1 MTTRDSSRI
10 TYTKRK
16 LFGKTVGIAA
26 AASAAILFSAVSWAD
41 SVTVASWGGA
51 YQAAQSK
58 ALFVPGGKAMGIT
71 VIEET
76 FGGMS
81 DVRLKVKAGAVEW
94 DLVVSGAT
102 GAARAGAEGILEPID
117 YNVVDVSTFY
127 PGMYNE
133 FCVGSDVYSL
143 VAAWNTDTF
152 GENGP
157 QTWADFWNVKK
168 FPGTR
173 SLRNRF
179 SGNVEAALMADGVPR
194 DKVYDV
200 LSTDAGLERAI
211 DKLRELKPHVAVWW
225 KSGAQHAQLMKD
237 GEVDMTSGW
246 NGRFDVA
253 RKDGAKVS
261 YTFEDGLLDFDCFA
275 IPKGAPNKDL
285 AMKFLAK
292 ISTAE
297 MQANLPLY
305 ITYGPSNKA
314 AYGLGTI
321 DDTLARAL
329 PSHPDNAAKQ
339 LATSAKS
346 LKWYEENDKKA
357 SAMFQ
362 DMLTE

>member
-1 MTTRDSSRI
+1 M
-10 TYTKRK
+10 
-16 LFGKTVGIAA
+16 GKSYKINRQSFIKKATAVATGIVLSTALA
-26 AASAAILFSAVSWAD
+26 GTSQAAD
-41 SVTVASWGGA
+41 SVSIASWGGA
-51 YQAAQSK
+51 YQDAQSK
-58 ALFVPGGKAMGIT
+58 ALFIPGGKEMGIT

-81 DVRLKVKAGAVEW
+81 DVRLKVKAGAVGW

-117 YNVVDVSTFY
+117 YNIVDVSTFY
-127 PGMYNE
+127 PGMFNDY
-133 FCVGSDVYSL
+133 CVGSDVFSS
-143 VAAWNTDTF
+143 VAAWNTDTY

-157 QTWADFWNVKK
+157 QTWADFWDVEK
-168 FPGTR
+168 FPGAR
-173 SLRNRF
+173 SLRNKF
-179 SGNVEAALMADGVPR
+179 SGNVEFALMADGVPR
-194 DKVYDV
+194 DQVYKT
-200 LSTDAGLERAI
+200 LSTEAGLERAI
-211 DKLRELKPHVAVWW
+211 NKLREIKPHVAVWW

-253 RKDGAKVS
+253 KKDGAKVS

-285 AMKFLAK
+285 AMKFLNK
-292 ISTAE
+292 ISSAE

-305 ITYGPSNKA
+305 ITYGPANKA
-314 AYGLGTI
+314 AFDLGVI
-321 DDTLARAL
+321 DEALARSL
-329 PSHPDNAAKQ
+329 PSHPDNAAQQ
-339 LATSAKS
+339 LTVDEEGLA
-346 LKWYEENDKKA
+346 WYARFDKKA

>member
-1 MTTRDSSRI
+1 MTTHNSSKMTGTR
-10 TYTKRK
+10 RK
-16 LFGKTVGIAA
+16 LFSKTMGVATA
-26 AASAAILFSAVSWAD
+26 TAAILFSTASWAE

-51 YQAAQSK
+51 YQAAQSA
-58 ALFVPGGKAMGIT
+58 ALFVPAGKKMGIT

-76 FGGMS
+76 FGGMT

-102 GAARAGAEGILEPID
+102 GAARAGAEGILVPID
-117 YNVVDVSTFY
+117 YNIVDVSTFF
-127 PGMYNE
+127 PGMFNE
-133 FCVGSDVYSL
+133 FCVGSDVFST

-157 QTWADFWNVKK
+157 QTWADFWDVKK

-173 SLRNRF
+173 SLRNKF
-179 SGNVEAALMADGVPR
+179 SGNVEFALLADGVPR
-194 DKVYDV
+194 DQIYKV
-200 LSTDAGLERAI
+200 LSTDAGLERAMN
-211 DKLRELKPHVAVWW
+211 KLREIKPHVDVWW

-253 RKDGAKVS
+253 KKDGAKVS

-275 IPKGAPNKDL
+275 IPKGAPNEAL
-285 AMKFLAK
+285 AMKFLAMV
-292 ISTAE
+292 STAE
-297 MQANLPLY
+297 MQANLPKY

-314 AYGLGTI
+314 AYELGII
-321 DDTLARAL
+321 DEAVARSL
-329 PSHPDNAAKQ
+329 PSHPDNAALQ
-339 LATSAKS
+339 RTVDAEALE
-346 LKWYEENDKKA
+346 WYENFDKKA

>member
-1 MTTRDSSRI
+1 MTSRVCS
-10 TYTKRK
+10 TNTHTKHK
-16 LFGKTVGIAA
+16 LVGKTVSVAA
-26 AASAAILFSAVSWAD
+26 AAMLVSTAGLAD

-51 YQAAQSK
+51 YQAAQSQ
-58 ALFVPGGKAMGIT
+58 ALFVPGAKAMGIT

-127 PGMYNE
+127 PGMYNDY
-133 FCVGSDVYSL
+133 CVGSDVFSS
-143 VAAWNTDTF
+143 VAAWNTETYGD
-152 GENGP
+152 NGP
-157 QTWADFWNVKK
+157 QTWADFWDVEK
-168 FPGTR
+168 FPGSR
-173 SLRNRF
+173 SLRNKF
-179 SGNVEAALMADGVPR
+179 SGNVEFALLADGVPR
-194 DKVYDV
+194 DQIYKT
-200 LSTDAGLERAI
+200 LSTEAGLKRAI
-211 DKLRELKPHVAVWW
+211 DKLREIKPHVAVWW

-253 RKDGAKVS
+253 KKDGAKVA

-297 MQANLPLY
+297 MQANLPQY

-314 AYGLGTI
+314 SYELGKI
-321 DDTLARAL
+321 DDALARSL
-329 PSHPDNAAKQ
+329 PSHPDNAALQ
-339 LATSAKS
+339 LVVDEEGLA
-346 LKWYEENDKKA
+346 WYEKFDKKA